1 MIKYYG
7 HSAFELQLDG
17 YKILIDPWISNP
29 LSQEKPANVKGVD
42 VIIVTH
48 GHGDHI
54 GDVAVI
60 ARNNP
65 KAKIV
70 AIYELA
76 EHLGKLIGDP
86 ARAVGGNIGGPMVV
100 EGVSLKIALTPAV
113 HSSPYGAPT
122 GIVIMGK
129 ELTVYHA
136 GDTSVMMDM
145 KLIGEIY
152 RPQIAMLP
160 IGGHFTMDPVE
171 AAKAAE
177 LLLPKVVIP
186 MHYATFPVLYGRPE
200 ELEAL
205 IKQRGLPVKVRA
217 MRPGEVLDPKQMF

>member
-7 HSAFELQLDG
+7 HSAFELHVDG

-29 LSQEKPANVKGVD
+29 LSQEKAAQVKDVD
-42 VIIVTH
+42 LIIVTH
-48 GHGDHI
+48 GHGDHV
-54 GDVAVI
+54 GDVATI

-65 KAKIV
+65 RARIV

-76 EHLGKLIGDP
+76 EHLGRLIGDP
-86 ARAVGGNIGGPMVV
+86 ARAVGGNIGGPMKI

-122 GIVIMGK
+122 GVVIAGR
-129 ELTVYHA
+129 ELTFYHA

-171 AAKAAE
+171 AAKAVE
-177 LLLPKVVIP
+177 LLSPRVVVP

-205 IKQRGLPVKVRA
+205 VKQRGLPVKVRA
-217 MRPGEVLDPKQMF
+217 MRPGEVADPRDML

>member
-29 LSQEKPANVKGVD
+29 LSPERPAQIKDVD
-42 VIIVTH
+42 LIIVTH
-48 GHGDHI
+48 GHGDHV
-54 GDVAVI
+54 GDVVSI
-60 ARNNP
+60 AKNNP
-65 KAKIV
+65 KARVV

-76 EHLGKLIGDP
+76 EHLGRQIGDP
-86 ARAVGGNIGGPMVV
+86 GRAVGGNIGGPMKID
-100 EGVSLKIALTPAV
+100 GVNLKIALTPAL

-122 GIVIMGK
+122 GVIVMAKDVTI
-129 ELTVYHA
+129 YHA

-152 RPQIAMLP
+152 SPQVAMLP

-171 AAKAAE
+171 AAKAVE
-177 LLLPKVVIP
+177 LLSPKVVIP

-205 IKQRGLPVKVRA
+205 VKKKGLPVKIVA
-217 MRPGEVLDPKQMF
+217 MKPGERLDPKHVL